1 MQKRTW
7 RNSQFVWFFIFYHTR
22 KLKKITDVHLFQMYT
37 EIIIFWRRKLSAFK
51 KEFATSLKNMQCVC
65 VCVVTL
71 THKLPLLLLC
81 VHLCL
86 FPTEG
91 NSLQKHDNLSMQISE
106 PQTTTHKHERTHL
119 WIENLRR
126 RKARTLCSCITNA
139 YVNLLSVHVE
149 CFYIYKSP
157 HS

>member
-1 MQKRTW
+1 MEEFTVCLFVFLSYTQTQENHRCSSFPDVH
-7 RNSQFVWFFIFYHTR
+7 RNNYF
-22 KLKKITDVHLFQMYT
+22 LEKKIVCIQKGICNIPQKHAM
-37 EIIIFWRRKLSAFK
+37 
-51 KEFATSLKNMQCVC
+51 CVY
-65 VCVVTL
+65 VVTL
-71 THKLPLLLLC
+71 THKLPLLLC
-81 VHLCL
+81 VDLRV
-86 FPTEG
+86 FPTVG

-126 RKARTLCSCITNA
+126 RKTRTLCSCITNA